1 MPANEVLHENGIR
14 TVSSNKKLRLVSEA
28 EFFVYHTLIYKA

>member
-1 MPANEVLHENGIR
+1 MPANEVLLENGIR

-28 EFFVYHTLIYKA
+28 EFLFITP